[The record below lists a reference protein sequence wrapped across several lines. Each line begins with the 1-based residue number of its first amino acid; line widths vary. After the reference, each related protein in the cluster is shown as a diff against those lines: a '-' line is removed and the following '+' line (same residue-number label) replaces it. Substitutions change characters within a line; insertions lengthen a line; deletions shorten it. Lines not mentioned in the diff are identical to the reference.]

1 MEQQH
6 RLCYISRNYYNL
18 TAAGNKA
25 KADNEDTLTE
35 MGAVN
40 LGLQRSV
47 RNSKILAFFIDLAG
61 IIRACLLLKRG
72 DTLFLQYP
80 VKKYFTFLCRIA
92 KMKGAKTI
100 SLIHDIGSI
109 RTHRLTPTQEV
120 KRLSH
125 SDYILASNTKMTE
138 WLKAHGMKKS
148 MGALGLFDY
157 RSANFNQH
165 NRTFNPQKIKV
176 AYAGAL
182 HIKKNPF
189 LIQLTEVLKSWDL
202 YIFGNKNGLQ
212 GWKENPR
219 VHHQGFMAS
228 DDFIHSVDADFGLV
242 WDGDSL
248 ETCSGVFGEYLKWN
262 SPHKVS
268 FYLRSALPVIIWQE
282 AAVASIIEKEGA
294 GFAIKD
300 PQELNE
306 RLKTLTPT
314 EYHQMKE
321 NAKRLAKELN
331 SGHFLR
337 QALQEYFT
345 SEV

>member
-1 MEQQH
+1 MKQH

-18 TAAGNKA
+18 STAGNKA

-35 MGAVN
+35 MGTIN
-40 LGLQRSV
+40 LGLRRTI
-47 RNSKILAFFIDLAG
+47 RNSKILAFFLDLAG
-61 IIRACLLLKRG
+61 IIRACLLLKKG
-72 DTLFLQYP
+72 DVLFLQYP
-80 VKKYFTFLCRIA
+80 VKKYFTFLCSMA

-120 KRLSH
+120 TRLSH
-125 SDYILASNTKMTE
+125 SDYILASNPKMTE
-138 WLKAHGMKKS
+138 WLKAHGMKKP

-157 RSANFNQH
+157 CSPNFNSQAH
-165 NRTFNPQKIKV
+165 PFNSQQIKV

-182 HIKKNPF
+182 HVKKNPF
-189 LIQLTEVLKSWDL
+189 LIQLTATLKSWDL

-248 ETCSGVFGEYLKWN
+248 ETCSGIFGEYLKWN

-268 FYLRSALPVIIWQE
+268 FYLRSSLPVIIWQE
-282 AAVASIIEKEGA
+282 AAVAPIIEKEGA
-294 GFAIKD
+294 GFSIKNL
-300 PQELNE
+300 QELDE
-306 RLKTLTPT
+306 KLKTLSPT
-314 EYHQMKE
+314 EYNKMKE

-331 SGHFLR
+331 SGYFLR
-337 QALQEYFT
+337 QALKEYLI
-345 SEV
+345 SEG

>member
-1 MEQQH
+1 
-6 RLCYISRNYYNL
+6 
-18 TAAGNKA
+18 
-25 KADNEDTLTE
+25 
-35 MGAVN
+35 
-40 LGLQRSV
+40 
-47 RNSKILAFFIDLAG
+47 
-61 IIRACLLLKRG
+61 
-72 DTLFLQYP
+72 
-80 VKKYFTFLCRIA
+80 
-92 KMKGAKTI
+92 
-100 SLIHDIGSI
+100 
-109 RTHRLTPTQEV
+109 
-120 KRLSH
+120 
-125 SDYILASNTKMTE
+125 
-138 WLKAHGMKKS
+138 
-148 MGALGLFDY
+148 
-157 RSANFNQH
+157 
-165 NRTFNPQKIKV
+165 
-176 AYAGAL
+176 
-182 HIKKNPF
+182 
-189 LIQLTEVLKSWDL
+189 
-202 YIFGNKNGLQ
+202 
-212 GWKENPR
+212 
-219 VHHQGFMAS
+219 MAS

>member
-1 MEQQH
+1 
-6 RLCYISRNYYNL
+6 
-18 TAAGNKA
+18 
-25 KADNEDTLTE
+25 
-35 MGAVN
+35 
-40 LGLQRSV
+40 
-47 RNSKILAFFIDLAG
+47 
-61 IIRACLLLKRG
+61 
-72 DTLFLQYP
+72 
-80 VKKYFTFLCRIA
+80 
-92 KMKGAKTI
+92 
-100 SLIHDIGSI
+100 
-109 RTHRLTPTQEV
+109 
-120 KRLSH
+120 
-125 SDYILASNTKMTE
+125 
-138 WLKAHGMKKS
+138 

-165 NRTFNPQKIKV
+165 DRTFNPQKIKV

-321 NAKRLAKELN
+321 TAKRLAKELN